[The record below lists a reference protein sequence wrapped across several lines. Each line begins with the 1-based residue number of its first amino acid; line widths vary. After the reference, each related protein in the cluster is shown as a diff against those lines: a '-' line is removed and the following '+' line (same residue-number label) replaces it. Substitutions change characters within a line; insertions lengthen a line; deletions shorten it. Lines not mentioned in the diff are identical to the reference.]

1 MSTKINSIR
10 ENYSMLLAT
19 FKDAG
24 IKLTESQ
31 KSNIDQFILALENKI
46 DETKHKTIFATKKVV
61 ENKLESEYKQVVE
74 SIIQNLAK
82 NAELAGKIQDKITSI
97 NESKKMAVK
106 VDEYLDKYLGE
117 ILPEQ
122 QIVDYS
128 KMHKMEKD
136 VESLKTQ
143 LTESK
148 QIQRSLQA
156 QVDKNKT
163 AEFIESKVKDLPL
176 FEARQIKKRLAG
188 STLEEVK
195 KNFKKI
201 LESVQKDMELKEKAD
216 SICLEQEISDI
227 IECDKTDD
235 FDKTK
240 KVSKVSEEIEEPK
253 ETDEVIPETEELPDS
268 DEDTSTTEDD
278 NEEVFNSEDSEDISD
293 DTYDVEDEDEEISM
307 KSEDDIYDSEAS
319 KVLSESEKINSNMMK
334 YWISTASAIN
344 KNL

>member
-46 DETKHKTIFATKKVV
+46 DKTKHKTIFATKKVV
-61 ENKLESEYKQVVE
+61 ENKLESAYKQVVE

-148 QIQRSLQA
+148 QKQRSLQA

-163 AEFIESKVKDLPL
+163 AEFIESKIKDLPL

-188 STLEEVK
+188 STVE
-195 KNFKKI
+195 
-201 LESVQKDMELKEKAD
+201 EKAD

-227 IECDKTDD
+227 IECDKTDN

-253 ETDEVIPETEELPDS
+253 EVDEVIPENEELPDS
-268 DEDTSTTEDD
+268 EEDTSITEDD

-293 DTYDVEDEDEEISM
+293 DTYDVEDEEEAISIE
-307 KSEDDIYDSEAS
+307 SEDDIYDSEAS